1 MEAII
6 YTRDDSEYTFFK
18 NTLEKEAKLIDV
30 ERARL
35 NGHKRYDYEYDVV
48 VVALEGAEG
57 MEVVLEY
64 SQRFRDTNIIWVTS
78 DPFFAGTAMRN
89 HIFDFIERPFARERI
104 EKSIRDVVPKC
115 PKRTVWHIPARTG
128 REENRMQVHL

>member
-104 EKSIRDVVPKC
+104 EKSIRDVVSKC
-115 PKRTVWHIPARTG
+115 PRRTTWHIPARTG